1 MSQRADR
8 LPEDRDIWRIA
19 LPMILS
25 NITVPLLGMVD
36 TGVVG
41 HLDSAA
47 YLGAVAIAT
56 TIFGFIYIGMN
67 FLRMGTTGISA
78 QRFGARDTDGIRTAL
93 GQALLTALFI
103 AVALIALQSPIAQ
116 ISMPLL
122 GATGDIEVYAREYF
136 AIRIWSAPATL
147 AGYVL
152 VGWFIGMQNARIP
165 LLIVVTVNLV
175 NIVLDLLFVL
185 VFDMK
190 VAGVALASVIAEYTG
205 AALGLFFAARLLT
218 RHPGQWVAHKLLR
231 LREYAA
237 FFSVNV
243 NLLIRTLALVF
254 TISFVTAQGAR
265 MGGLVLAA
273 NAILMQFQNLMAFG
287 LDGVAHA
294 AEALVGKAVGQERRD
309 ALERAVSLSLKW
321 SLVFA
326 GGFSFLYLVG
336 GPLLI
341 NILTDLPD
349 VRQTTLVYLPW
360 MIASPLISVWSFLYD
375 GVFVGA
381 TRAKEMRNIML
392 VSAFVV
398 FLPAWYLFQPF
409 GNHGL
414 WAAFMLFLLARG
426 VGMHVGYRRVV
437 LPAA

>member
-1 MSQRADR
+1 
-8 LPEDRDIWRIA
+8 
-19 LPMILS
+19 
-25 NITVPLLGMVD
+25 MVD

-41 HLDSAA
+41 HLDSAV

-78 QRFGARDTDGIRTAL
+78 QRFGARDNDGIRTAL
-93 GQALLTALFI
+93 GQALLVAMFI
-103 AVALIALQSPIAQ
+103 AVTLIALQGPIAHVAM
-116 ISMPLL
+116 SLL
-122 GATGDIEVYAREYF
+122 GATGDLEVYAREYF
-136 AIRIWSAPATL
+136 SIRIWSAPATL

-165 LLIVVTVNLV
+165 LLIVVTVNVV
-175 NIVLDLLFVL
+175 NILLDLLFVL
-185 VFDMK
+185 VLDMK
-190 VAGVALASVIAEYTG
+190 VAGVALASLIAEYTG
-205 AALGLFFAARLLT
+205 AALGLFFAGRLLIK
-218 RHPGQWVAHKLLR
+218 HPGQWAAHKLVQLK
-231 LREYAA
+231 EYAA
-237 FFSVNV
+237 FFSVNL

-273 NAILMQFQNLMAFG
+273 NAILMQFQNLTAFG

-294 AEALVGKAVGQERRD
+294 AEALVGKAVGEKRRE

-336 GPLLI
+336 GPLLVR
-341 NILTDLPD
+341 ILTDLPD
-349 VRQTTLVYLPW
+349 VRETTLVYLPW

-381 TRAKEMRNIML
+381 PRAKEMRNIML
-392 VSAFVV
+392 ISAFVV
-398 FLPAWYLFQPF
+398 FLPAWYLLQPF

-414 WAAFMLFLLARG
+414 WGAFMLFLLARG